1 MDMLEIAK
9 LEEGRQAEA
18 LAELADEVLR
28 VGGGVAGRG
37 AKGSWLNN
45 ANGMGLSGPVSEDE
59 VVELAKWY
67 ESAGIEP
74 RIELCPMADESLIR
88 ALESQKFLVRMFENV
103 LYRELV
109 PGETVRPVM
118 EPLDGKRLVIKQV
131 DPASD
136 AEVREYAI
144 VCSSGFLPPG
154 VTELPLEHLEISM
167 RVARHPRTV
176 GMLAMLDG
184 KCVGAGGMGMHDK
197 VCALFGLSVLPEFR
211 RRGIQQALIA
221 ARLNHAAAR
230 GARLAT
236 IGSKPGAGTERNVR
250 RMGFATAYTK
260 PVMVRPGPG
269 LVGHVS

>member
-28 VGGGVAGRG
+28 IGGGVAGRG

-45 ANGMGLSGPVSEDE
+45 ANGMGLAGPVSEDE
-59 VVELAKWY
+59 VAELARWY

-74 RIELCPMADESLIR
+74 RIELCPMADDSLIR
-88 ALESQKFLVRMFENV
+88 ALENLRFRVRAFENV
-103 LYRELV
+103 LFREIAT
-109 PGETVRPVM
+109 GERVRPVVD
-118 EPLDGKRLVIKQV
+118 PPAGLKIKIV
-131 DPASD
+131 DPANE
-136 AEVREYAI
+136 AESLEYVR

-154 VTELPLEHLEISM
+154 QTELEPEHVEVSLS
-167 RVARHPRTV
+167 VVRHPRTV
-176 GMLAMLDG
+176 AMMAMLDG
-184 KCVGAGGMGMHDK
+184 RCAGAGGMGMHEH

-211 RRGIQQALIA
+211 RRGVQQALIA
-221 ARLNHAAAR
+221 ARLNYAAER
-230 GARLAT
+230 GARVAT
-236 IGSKPGAGTERNVR
+236 IGSRPGAGTERNVR
-250 RMGFATAYTK
+250 RMGFQTGYTK